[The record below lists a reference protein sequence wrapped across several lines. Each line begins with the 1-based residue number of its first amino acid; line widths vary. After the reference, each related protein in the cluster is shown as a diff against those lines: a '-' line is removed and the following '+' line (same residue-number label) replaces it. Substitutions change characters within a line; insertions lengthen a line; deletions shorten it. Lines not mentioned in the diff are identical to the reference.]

1 MENLPP
7 EIIEEEIYTDEE
19 LLIIQK
25 GEAKKKFRLFL
36 RESFETL
43 LFALILVLI
52 INVISTRIRV
62 EGHSMEPSFH
72 DNNYIVVS
80 KLTYKFK
87 EISRGD
93 VIVFEYPLAPDE
105 DFIKRVI
112 GLPGDQIEVR
122 GGAVYLNGEILKED
136 YIKSAPIREQPTFVV
151 PENMIYVMGD
161 NRNNSSDS
169 RSWGPLPIENI
180 IGKTVFIYW
189 PLSDFGII
197 DYSEIESIFE

>member
-7 EIIEEEIYTDEE
+7 EIAEEKIYSEEE
-19 LLIIQK
+19 LLVLQK
-25 GEAKKKFRLFL
+25 AESKKKFRLIIK
-36 RESFETL
+36 EGFETL

-52 INVISTRIRV
+52 INTISTRVRV

-72 DNNYIVVS
+72 HKSYIVVS
-80 KLTYKFK
+80 KLTYKFN

-122 GGAVYLNGEILKED
+122 GGAVYLNGDILHED
-136 YIKSAPIREQPTFVV
+136 YIKAAPIREQPIFVV
-151 PENMIYVMGD
+151 PDNMVYVMGD

-169 RSWGPLPIENI
+169 RSWGPLPVENI
-180 IGKTVFIYW
+180 IGKTVFVYW
-189 PLSDFGII
+189 PFSDFGII
-197 DYSEIESIFE
+197 DYSDIEIVFN